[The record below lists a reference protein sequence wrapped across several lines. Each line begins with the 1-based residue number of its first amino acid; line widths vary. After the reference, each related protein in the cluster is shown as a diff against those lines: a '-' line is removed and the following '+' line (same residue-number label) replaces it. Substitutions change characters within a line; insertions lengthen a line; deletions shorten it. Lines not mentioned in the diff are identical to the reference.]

1 MLLFKFLLMSPCCR
15 LYFGQQ
21 SRDAP
26 YPMTE
31 YLLSLLIV
39 AEINVLESRSV
50 YVGVSS
56 LLHIRSRSAR
66 TRHIVIQ
73 NIIM

>member
-1 MLLFKFLLMSPCCR
+1 MLLFKYLLMIEPLLSSIFWTR
-15 LYFGQQ
+15 HLMKQQ

-50 YVGVSS
+50 YVGE
-56 LLHIRSRSAR
+56 
-66 TRHIVIQ
+66 
-73 NIIM
+73 